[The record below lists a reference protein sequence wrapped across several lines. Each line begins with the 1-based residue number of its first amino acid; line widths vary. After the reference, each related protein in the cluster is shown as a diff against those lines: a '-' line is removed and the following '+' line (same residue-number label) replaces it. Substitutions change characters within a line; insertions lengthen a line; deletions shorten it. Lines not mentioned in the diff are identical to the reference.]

1 MSQKSCNNNRRSN
14 PAKMYEA
21 LHKKRAAECE
31 AREQWAGVTQYFKTW
46 ENNSNKFTNWTS
58 PQYYKKRLVGIEM
71 QPGIIYG
78 NLWSP

>member
-1 MSQKSCNNNRRSN
+1 MSQKVHNNRRPN
-14 PAKMYEA
+14 PAQVYEA

-58 PQYYKKRLVGIEM
+58 PQYYKKR
-71 QPGIIYG
+71 
-78 NLWSP
+78 